1 MVLPLRSCG
10 LLPVT
15 AGRIP
20 YCRRHQLML
29 NLPTYMSK
37 AYSSYISLY
46 SKHIGSDYSSPT

>member
-46 SKHIGSDYSSPT
+46 SKHIGSDYCSPK